1 MNKHKHAAT
10 PHHAHFRRHYN
21 NEYPMNKDNSNEQDI
36 HDQLVNLVTSLTP
49 VIGALRELIKRAD
62 DAVAR
67 RLERSLSG
75 IDSKVNEVSSAIE
88 ELGSSASTTSQALSQ
103 YQELVLKQLQAAVTA
118 FTDNE
123 MPRRYDDKIAG
134 IITDMKQQVDTAVQ
148 AVVAT
153 KNESLE
159 TQVNAMQAVADKL
172 GASADS
178 LALFT
183 SQYQAGHEQIVQDIK
198 DFETAT
204 KKRIGE
210 VKEDADEDLGK
221 IYKSIES
228 MSIKRIAA
236 VAAACTAAVVMSLM
250 ALIFWYVPSFDKI
263 AEMRQQQAELQRGID
278 ELETGWKQAFN
289 NAQSAQFILACDVNK
304 DQPDVISWCVRADS
318 KSFLRDEEGFVYY
331 KIAGSTRAKPTE

>member
-1 MNKHKHAAT
+1 
-10 PHHAHFRRHYN
+10 
-21 NEYPMNKDNSNEQDI
+21 MNKDNSNEQDI
-36 HDQLVNLVTSLTP
+36 HDELINLVTRLKP
-49 VIGALRELIKRAD
+49 VIEALRALIGQAD
-62 DAVAR
+62 DVVAT
-67 RLERSLSG
+67 RLDHSLSR
-75 IDSKVNEVSSAIE
+75 IDTKIDEMTSVTQKLDGSA
-88 ELGSSASTTSQALSQ
+88 SSASKALSQ
-103 YQELVLKQLQAAVTA
+103 YQELVLKQLQAAVTT
-118 FTDNE
+118 FTDTE

-134 IITDMKQQVDTAVQ
+134 IITDMKQQIDTAVQ
-148 AVVAT
+148 AVVTA
-153 KNESLE
+153 KNASIEA
-159 TQVNAMQAVADKL
+159 QVITMQAVADKL

-183 SQYQAGHEQIVQDIK
+183 NQYQAGHKQIITDIEAL
-198 DFETAT
+198 ETAT

-210 VKEDADEDLGK
+210 VKEEAEKDLDK

-236 VAAACTAAVVMSLM
+236 VAAACMAAVIISIV
-250 ALIFWYVPSFDKI
+250 ALIFWYVPSFDEI

>member
-1 MNKHKHAAT
+1 MNKNDRT
-10 PHHAHFRRHYN
+10 
-21 NEYPMNKDNSNEQDI
+21 EQDI

-75 IDSKVNEVSSAIE
+75 IDSKVSEVSSAIE
-88 ELGSSASTTSQALSQ
+88 ELGGSASTTSQALSQ

-123 MPRRYDDKIAG
+123 MPSRYDNKIAG

-148 AVVAT
+148 SVVTA
-153 KNESLE
+153 KNDSIEVQIS
-159 TQVNAMQAVADKL
+159 TMQAVADKL

-183 SQYQAGHEQIVQDIK
+183 NQYQAGHKQIITDIEAL
-198 DFETAT
+198 ETAT

-210 VKEDADEDLGK
+210 VKEEAEKDLDK

-236 VAAACTAAVVMSLM
+236 VAAACMAAVIISLV
-250 ALIFWYVPSFDKI
+250 ALIFWYVPSFDEI

-278 ELETGWKQAFN
+278 ELETGWKQAFD
-289 NAQSAQFILACDVNK
+289 NAQSQQIILACDVNEA
-304 DQPDVISWCVRADS
+304 QPDAISWCVRADS
-318 KSFLRDEEGFVYY
+318 KSVLRDERGFVYY
-331 KIAGSTRAKPTE
+331 KIAGVPRAEPTE

>member
-1 MNKHKHAAT
+1 MNKHKHAAI
-10 PHHAHFRRHYN
+10 HLHAHFRRHYD
-21 NEYPMNKDNSNEQDI
+21 NEYPMNKDNSNEYDI
-36 HDQLVNLVTSLTP
+36 HDELINLVTRLKP
-49 VIGALRELIKRAD
+49 VIEALRALIGQAD
-62 DAVAR
+62 DAVAT
-67 RLERSLSG
+67 RLDQSLG
-75 IDSKVNEVSSAIE
+75 HIDAKIE
-88 ELGSSASTTSQALSQ
+88 EMTAVTQKLDGSANSASEALSQ
-103 YQELVLKQLQAAVTA
+103 YQNLVLEQLQAAVTT
-118 FTDNE
+118 FTDTE
-123 MPRRYDDKIAG
+123 MPSRYDDKIAD
-134 IITDMKQQVDTAVQ
+134 IITNMKQQIDTAVQ
-148 AVVAT
+148 AVITA
-153 KNESLE
+153 KNDSIEAK
-159 TQVNAMQAVADKL
+159 VNAMQAVADKL

-263 AEMRQQQAELQRGID
+263 AEMRYQQAELQRGID
-278 ELETGWKQAFN
+278 ELETGWKQAFDD
-289 NAQSAQFILACDVNK
+289 AQSQQIILACDVNEA
-304 DQPDVISWCVRADS
+304 QPDAISWCVRADS
-318 KSFLRDEEGFVYY
+318 KSVLRDERGFVYY
-331 KIAGSTRAKPTE
+331 KIAGVPRAKPTE

>member
-1 MNKHKHAAT
+1 MNKNDRT
-10 PHHAHFRRHYN
+10 
-21 NEYPMNKDNSNEQDI
+21 EQDI

-123 MPRRYDDKIAG
+123 MPRRYDNKIAG
-134 IITDMKQQVDTAVQ
+134 IITDMKQQIDTAVQ
-148 AVVAT
+148 SVVTA
-153 KNESLE
+153 KNASIEVQIS
-159 TQVNAMQAVADKL
+159 TMQGVADKL
-172 GASADS
+172 SESADN

-183 SQYQAGHEQIVQDIK
+183 NQYQAGHKQIIEDIET
-198 DFETAT
+198 FETFETTT
-204 KKRIGE
+204 KTRIEQVEGRAS
-210 VKEDADEDLGK
+210 KDLDK
-221 IYKSIES
+221 IHKSIET

-236 VAAACTAAVVMSLM
+236 AVAAGTVAVIISLV
-250 ALIFWYVPSFDKI
+250 ALVFWYVPSFDEI
-263 AEMRQQQAELQRGID
+263 AEMKYQQAELQRGID
-278 ELETGWKQAFN
+278 ELETGWRQAFDD
-289 NAQSAQFILACDVNK
+289 AQSQQIILACDV
-304 DQPDVISWCVRADS
+304 DEAQPDAISWCVRADS
-318 KSFLRDEEGFVYY
+318 KSVLRDERGFVYY
-331 KIAGSTRAKPTE
+331 KIAGVPRAEPTE

>member
-1 MNKHKHAAT
+1 
-10 PHHAHFRRHYN
+10 
-21 NEYPMNKDNSNEQDI
+21 MNKDNSNEQDI

-134 IITDMKQQVDTAVQ
+134 IITDMKQQIDTAVES
-148 AVVAT
+148 VVTA
-153 KNESLE
+153 KNDSIEVQIS
-159 TQVNAMQAVADKL
+159 TMQAVADKL

-183 SQYQAGHEQIVQDIK
+183 NQYQAGHKQIITDIEAL
-198 DFETAT
+198 ETAT

-210 VKEDADEDLGK
+210 VKEEAEKDLDK

-236 VAAACTAAVVMSLM
+236 VAAACTAAVVISLM
-250 ALIFWYVPSFDKI
+250 ALVFWYVPSFDKI

-304 DQPDVISWCVRADS
+304 GQPDVISWCVRADS
-318 KSFLRDEEGFVYY
+318 KSVLRDEKGFIYY
-331 KIAGSTRAKPTE
+331 KIAELTRAEPIE

>member
-1 MNKHKHAAT
+1 
-10 PHHAHFRRHYN
+10 
-21 NEYPMNKDNSNEQDI
+21 MNKDNSNEQDI

-75 IDSKVNEVSSAIE
+75 IDSKVSEVSSAIE

-134 IITDMKQQVDTAVQ
+134 IITDMKQQIDTAVES
-148 AVVAT
+148 VVTA
-153 KNESLE
+153 KNDSIEVQIS
-159 TQVNAMQAVADKL
+159 TMQGVADKL
-172 GASADS
+172 SESADN
-178 LALFT
+178 LALF
-183 SQYQAGHEQIVQDIK
+183 SNQYQAGHKQIIEDIETFEATTKTRIEQVEARASK
-198 DFETAT
+198 DL
-204 KKRIGE
+204 
-210 VKEDADEDLGK
+210 DK
-221 IYKSIES
+221 IHKSIET

-236 VAAACTAAVVMSLM
+236 AVAAGTMAVIISLV
-250 ALIFWYVPSFDKI
+250 ALVFWYVPSFDEI
-263 AEMRQQQAELQRGID
+263 AEMKYQQAELQRGID

-304 DQPDVISWCVRADS
+304 EQPDAISWCVRADS
-318 KSFLRDEEGFVYY
+318 KSVLRDERGFVYY
-331 KIAGSTRAKPTE
+331 KIAGVPRAKPTE

>member
-1 MNKHKHAAT
+1 
-10 PHHAHFRRHYN
+10 
-21 NEYPMNKDNSNEQDI
+21 MNKDNSNEQDI

-318 KSFLRDEEGFVYY
+318 KSFLRDEKGFVYY

>member
-1 MNKHKHAAT
+1 MNKHKHAAI
-10 PHHAHFRRHYN
+10 HLHAHFRRHYN
-21 NEYPMNKDNSNEQDI
+21 NEYPMNKDNSNEYDI
-36 HDQLVNLVTSLTP
+36 HDELINLVTRLKP
-49 VIGALRELIKRAD
+49 VIEALRALIGQAD
-62 DAVAR
+62 DAVAT
-67 RLERSLSG
+67 RLDQSLG
-75 IDSKVNEVSSAIE
+75 HIDAKIE
-88 ELGSSASTTSQALSQ
+88 EMTAVTQKLDGSANSASEALSQ
-103 YQELVLKQLQAAVTA
+103 YQNLVLKQLQVAVTA
-118 FTDNE
+118 FTNTE

-210 VKEDADEDLGK
+210 VKEDADKDLNK
-221 IYKSIES
+221 IYKSIEA
-228 MSIKRIAA
+228 MSIKKIAG
-236 VAAACTAAVVMSLM
+236 VAAACTAAVVISLV
-250 ALIFWYVPSFDKI
+250 ALVFWYVPSFDKI

-304 DQPDVISWCVRADS
+304 EQPDAISWCVRADS
-318 KSFLRDEEGFVYY
+318 KSVLRDERGFVYY
-331 KIAGSTRAKPTE
+331 KIAGVPRAKPTE